1 MPKASSEEWKAMLKL
16 TETAV
21 LTSQGIPFLFAGD
34 EIMRDRRGNGN
45 PYNASDEINAIDWQ
59 KKTQNRDV
67 FDYVRELIV
76 MRKAHPAFR
85 MGRAGLVRQYMEL
98 LKMPVSNVI
107 AFRLKGEPC
116 GDSWSNITVILNARP
131 EAVRV
136 TVPEGKYRVVCRDGK
151 IDLNNGLGLV
161 SGGDIS
167 VAPRSALIMHQ

>member
-85 MGRAGLVRQYMEL
+85 MGRAAGSSVYGVFEDACQQCHCFSAER
-98 LKMPVSNVI
+98 
-107 AFRLKGEPC
+107 RTC
-116 GDSWSNITVILNARP
+116 GDSWSNITVILNARRKP
-131 EAVRV
+131 C
-136 TVPEGKYRVVCRDGK
+136 G
-151 IDLNNGLGLV
+151 
-161 SGGDIS
+161 
-167 VAPRSALIMHQ
+167 